1 MRCAAGGRAAAEW
14 RAARA
19 THRTAPP
26 PSLSLLAH
34 NLPHFQVFPW
44 NYRSFLYRDLAW
56 KAGLQYYPMSSLY
69 PDFDKT
75 DPALLAKR
83 GDGVYGV
90 YNSAEYRTK
99 CSDPHMS
106 SMDVYSIAECTHRAK
121 YTFPMVNIE
130 QLKVTINDA
139 LDDIG
144 CRDSFCHEVEV
155 GESRAAANPRTH
167 THTAHARA
175 CMMRTPR
182 APRPARPTPN
192 RNPNPPPAVPAQRP
206 ARDSPH
212 HQHAHQKHDTV
223 YPMRK
228 GRASEAAGTVARRE

>member
-1 MRCAAGGRAAAEW
+1 
-14 RAARA
+14 
-19 THRTAPP
+19 
-26 PSLSLLAH
+26 
-34 NLPHFQVFPW
+34 
-44 NYRSFLYRDLAW
+44 
-56 KAGLQYYPMSSLY
+56 MSSLY

-192 RNPNPPPAVPAQRP
+192 RNPNPPPRSSGATT
-206 ARDSPH
+206 SP
-212 HQHAHQKHDTV
+212 
-223 YPMRK
+223 
-228 GRASEAAGTVARRE
+228 